1 MFLLLAAPLAVG
13 LSACSDDNDDE
24 DPFDE
29 EEWSEAQ
36 WARIAKYA
44 NMSSLIRPL
53 AGLDALPEDWEI
65 AVYEPGIGVV
75 TDESMPEV
83 RSVLKADVAS
93 AELFFLSIVPKDG
106 LTKTSDGYTWTG
118 EGIGSVTFRK
128 VNTADCYAT
137 LDVKL
142 QQMPSLA
149 QVRFVPESAIG
160 TNATFSGESF
170 YKAGDVVEDKNGLT
184 WICVRPSSGPEK
196 KEYAYFVTFDLD
208 KSALKTNTEKLYY
221 VNQKNKKIQVTNVSG
236 TWTYGKNLVEKR
248 IAVAAALTFSHCD
261 LSGLGW
267 TDDLFYKSMDIPGVR
282 FTGCYVAHDTYVKT
296 DGEHSSKYIQPMLLA
311 NAFSSTSLA
320 CFSKRQDSEKAV
332 LSLTDSYD
340 PAYWADKLWTVSQKT
355 STSWHKEDEAYDEPY
370 DIRRYVTRFEPASR
384 RLTLPAFAYLNVPDS
399 YYNGMIKHPVFVM
412 QQKRVK
418 DRGKAYSG
426 FTLIPSGTP
435 NTFDFWQWLERGS
448 VTLDGDSYSMN

>member
-160 TNATFSGESF
+160 SNATFSGES
-170 YKAGDVVEDKNGLT
+170 YYRAGDVVEDKKGII

-208 KSALKTNTEKLYY
+208 KKALKTYTEKLYY
-221 VNQKNKKIQVTNVSG
+221 VNQKGKKMQVTNVSG
-236 TWTYGKNLVEKR
+236 TWTYGQNLAEKR

-267 TDDLFYKSMDIPGVR
+267 TDDLFYKSFDIPGIR
-282 FTGCYVAHDTYVKT
+282 FSGCYVAYDAYTKT
-296 DGEHSSKYIQPMLLA
+296 DGEHSSKRIQPLLLA

-320 CFSKRQDSEKAV
+320 CFSTRQNSKTV

-340 PAYWADKLWTVSQKT
+340 PAYWAEKLWTDSQKT

-370 DIRRYVTRFEPASR
+370 DILRYVTRFDPVAR

-399 YYNGMIKHPVFVM
+399 YSNGKIKHPVFVM
-412 QQKRVK
+412 QQQRIK
-418 DRGKAYSG
+418 DRGKRNSD
-426 FTLIPSGTP
+426 FTDLNRDT
-435 NTFDFWQWLERGS
+435 NTFDFWKWLEKGS
-448 VTLDGDSYSMN
+448 VTLDGDTYTMD